1 MTPEE
6 QGHHKDKT
14 PSHRHPCSIAPVVRS
29 TTTTSPVGTT
39 SDIDRDSDPCRFP
52 PKERGGQKSKTKK
65 QIGKEKKETTKLA

>member
-29 TTTTSPVGTT
+29 TTTMSLVGTT
-39 SDIDRDSDPCRFP
+39 SDIDRESDLCRFP
-52 PKERGGQKSKTKK
+52 PKERGGPKK
-65 QIGKEKKETTKLA
+65 ENKETNRKEKVTTKLA